1 MTTEKAIQIAGMIA
15 KGDVEPSILNSW
27 LKFLE
32 TAPDAEMY
40 HVLEAYNEAL
50 RSNPDLPQRVA
61 PDLMKRL
68 ENLLPQEDIV
78 RQKET
83 PVRNIRWWIPAT
95 AAAVLI
101 FVVSYFIS
109 QPGSHSNDTVKSIVQ
124 QPATDVKPPAANR
137 AMIQLANGTSVYL
150 DSTTKGQLALED
162 NVKLVK
168 LDDGKIAYKGTTTE
182 TIYNTLYNPK
192 GSRPVDMTLSDG
204 SRVWL
209 NAGSSVTYP
218 VTFTGKERK
227 VSIDGEAYFEV
238 THDEQKPFIVTKGE
252 METRVLGTHFNIKAY
267 DEEDEIRVTLL
278 EGSVS
283 VTKNA
288 AGSILKAGQQA
299 QVKNGIKVN
308 SDVDLEAVM
317 AWKNGRFIFQGTGTE
332 ETLREIARWYDVELE
347 FRGKPMEQHF
357 GGDISR
363 NVEAS
368 KVFEML
374 ENTGALH
381 VKIEGKKIIVLP

>member
-283 VTKNA
+283 VAKNA

-347 FRGKPMEQHF
+347 FRGKPLEQHF

-381 VKIEGKKIIVLP
+381 VRIEGKKIIVLP

>member
-1 MTTEKAIQIAGMIA
+1 MTTEKAIQTAGMIA
-15 KGDVEPSILNSW
+15 KGDVEPTLLNSW
-27 LKFLE
+27 MKFLE
-32 TAPDAEMY
+32 TAPAADA
-40 HVLEAYNEAL
+40 HRVLEAYNEAL
-50 RSNPDLPQRVA
+50 RSNPDLPRRVA
-61 PDLMKRL
+61 PGFMKRL
-68 ENLLPQEDIV
+68 KNLLPQEDIV
-78 RQKET
+78 RQNET
-83 PVRNIRWWIPAT
+83 PVRNIRWRIPA

-101 FVVSYFIS
+101 FVASYFIS
-109 QPGSHSNDTVKSIVQ
+109 QRGSHPDDTVKDIVQ
-124 QPATDVKPPAANR
+124 QPATDVKPPATNR
-137 AMIQLANGTSVYL
+137 AMIQLANGASVYL
-150 DSTTKGQLALED
+150 DGTTKGQLALED
-162 NVKLVK
+162 KVKLVK
-168 LDDGKIAYKGTTTE
+168 LDDGKIAYEGTTTE

-218 VTFTGKERK
+218 VTFIGKERK

-238 THDEQKPFIVTKGE
+238 AHDAQKPFIVTKGE

-267 DEEDEIRVTLL
+267 DEENEIRVTLL
-278 EGSVS
+278 EGSVFI
-283 VTKNA
+283 KNNA
-288 AGSILKAGQQA
+288 SGNILKPGQQA
-299 QVKNGIKVN
+299 LVKNGIKVD

-317 AWKNGRFIFQGTGTE
+317 AWKNGRFIFQGSGTE

-347 FRGKPMEQHF
+347 FRGKPVEQRF

-381 VKIEGKKIIVLP
+381 VKIEGKRIIVFP

>member
-1 MTTEKAIQIAGMIA
+1 
-15 KGDVEPSILNSW
+15 
-27 LKFLE
+27 
-32 TAPDAEMY
+32 
-40 HVLEAYNEAL
+40 
-50 RSNPDLPQRVA
+50 
-61 PDLMKRL
+61 
-68 ENLLPQEDIV
+68 
-78 RQKET
+78 
-83 PVRNIRWWIPAT
+83 
-95 AAAVLI
+95 
-101 FVVSYFIS
+101 
-109 QPGSHSNDTVKSIVQ
+109 
-124 QPATDVKPPAANR
+124 
-137 AMIQLANGTSVYL
+137 
-150 DSTTKGQLALED
+150 
-162 NVKLVK
+162 
-168 LDDGKIAYKGTTTE
+168 
-182 TIYNTLYNPK
+182 
-192 GSRPVDMTLSDG
+192 
-204 SRVWL
+204 
-209 NAGSSVTYP
+209 
-218 VTFTGKERK
+218 
-227 VSIDGEAYFEV
+227 
-238 THDEQKPFIVTKGE
+238 